1 LGELIISSAAS
12 PEVHHR
18 EHLMAKSINPMEVS
32 MPKPTRKRIDIPQ
45 NPFNNVKLEVFAS

>member
-18 EHLMAKSINPMEVS
+18 EHLMVKSINPMEVS

-45 NPFNNVKLEVFAS
+45 NSFNNVKLEVFAS